1 MRPNYWKLL
10 GVAGVAGVAATGVV
24 VARRRR
30 AHAELDPGELRDRL
44 HQRLAK
50 VEREEAGEPWWK
62 TAVVYQIYPRSF
74 ADASGDGIGDLA
86 GIESRLDYLAQL
98 GVDVIWLSPIY
109 PSPQDDNGYDIADYQ
124 GVDPMFGSL
133 EDFDRLLAA
142 VHARGMRLVMDLVV
156 NHTSD
161 EHPWFVES

>member
-30 AHAELDPGELRDRL
+30 ARAELEPDELRDRL

-74 ADASGDGIGDLA
+74 ADANGDGIGDLR
-86 GIESRLDYLAQL
+86 GIASRLDHLRWL
-98 GVDVIWLSPIY
+98 GVD
-109 PSPQDDNGYDIADYQ
+109 
-124 GVDPMFGSL
+124 
-133 EDFDRLLAA
+133 AA
-142 VHARGMRLVMDLVV
+142 WPNVTVP
-156 NHTSD
+156 N
-161 EHPWFVES
+161 